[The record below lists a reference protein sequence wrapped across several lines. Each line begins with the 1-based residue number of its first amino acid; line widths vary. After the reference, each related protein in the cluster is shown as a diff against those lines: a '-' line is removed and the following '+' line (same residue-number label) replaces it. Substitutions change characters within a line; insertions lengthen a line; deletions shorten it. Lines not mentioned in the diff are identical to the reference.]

1 MRKIFNGF
9 LIIASVLIIGITLSG
24 CSANQDLGASGVPS
38 GGGSS
43 GVPSGPTL
51 LKMNDNGVVSFINSG
66 YELGTSTNK
75 ILGGTY
81 NKLYIDT
88 LAVTVASSV
97 IGHTDITATSNTT
110 STLSVIQGGSGDV
123 LSLYSAGSEIFS
135 VLSNGNIVLESGDTI
150 KNDTASSTVLSG
162 KVGISSSTPQAVL
175 SVSSPIQSS
184 TNLFQISST
193 TAASLLLVDYRGNV
207 GIGTNSIVAG
217 GLFQIDNNSDTVT
230 NRVYVTSD
238 AASQLRIQGDDDN
251 DGTADSDAT
260 ILFRLH
266 ADGGDNNFTIGLD
279 DSDSDKFKIVAH
291 DSLAGTDQFLTITG
305 TGNIGISTSSP
316 DSLLS
321 VTTLAQ
327 ANKTTRLLTVAS
339 TTGDI
344 LFQTLGDGTIRLG
357 DGTGAGN
364 AFSWNTA
371 SSAVNVFSDMYIGQL
386 GAENVSGL
394 FTMYNSHLSGGLAQG
409 TDVGYSLSIGNT
421 PILTVFAEADGNGY
435 QGIQNQRIG
444 IGTTTPDALL
454 SASSTDQVV
463 ALFDQRGTL
472 DILQVKDAGVTR
484 LVVKDGGNV
493 GIGTSSPSSLVDI
506 YDSTATSTMFI
517 YSGGAGLGGRIIV
530 EDNGGTA
537 CTEIWTDAGNIRSG
551 VITCPY

>member
-1 MRKIFNGF
+1 VIRL
-9 LIIASVLIIGITLSG
+9 LI
-24 CSANQDLGASGVPS
+24 
-38 GGGSS
+38 
-43 GVPSGPTL
+43 
-51 LKMNDNGVVSFINSG
+51 
-66 YELGTSTNK
+66 
-75 ILGGTY
+75 
-81 NKLYIDT
+81 
-88 LAVTVASSV
+88 
-97 IGHTDITATSNTT
+97 
-110 STLSVIQGGSGDV
+110 
-123 LSLYSAGSEIFS
+123 
-135 VLSNGNIVLESGDTI
+135 
-150 KNDTASSTVLSG
+150 
-162 KVGISSSTPQAVL
+162 
-175 SVSSPIQSS
+175 
-184 TNLFQISST
+184 
-193 TAASLLLVDYRGNV
+193 
-207 GIGTNSIVAG
+207 
-217 GLFQIDNNSDTVT
+217 
-230 NRVYVTSD
+230 VYVTSD
-238 AASQLRIQGDDDN
+238 AASQFRIQGDDDN

>member
-150 KNDTASSTVLSG
+150 KNDTASTTVLSG
-162 KVGISSSTPQAVL
+162 KVGIGSSTPQAVL

>member
-150 KNDTASSTVLSG
+150 KNDTASTTVLSG
-162 KVGISSSTPQAVL
+162 NVGIGSSTPQAVL

-207 GIGTNSIVAG
+207 GIGTNSVVTGA
-217 GLFQIDNNSDTVT
+217 LFQVDSNSDTVT

-238 AASQLRIQGDDDN
+238 AASQFRIQGDDDN